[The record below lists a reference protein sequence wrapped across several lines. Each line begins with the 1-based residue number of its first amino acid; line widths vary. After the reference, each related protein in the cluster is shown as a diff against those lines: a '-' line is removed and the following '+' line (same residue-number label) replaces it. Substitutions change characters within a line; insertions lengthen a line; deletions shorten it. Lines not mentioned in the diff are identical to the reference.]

1 MSKDRFPAGILRSH
15 LGCLHIA
22 LVFSC
27 LISQFAVTTVHGQS
41 AGTSTDTKS
50 QSCKEAA
57 ANKWL
62 LDYTMA
68 HGNVS
73 QAQQLEAIRQV
84 TTFSEAIRKFCGDN
98 RINNELL
105 QSANKGVWPDWIDA
119 EINELLSQL

>member
-1 MSKDRFPAGILRSH
+1 MSRDRFPAGILRSH
-15 LGCLHIA
+15 LGCLHIT

-27 LISQFAVTTVHGQS
+27 LISQFAVTNVHGQS

-68 HGNVS
+68 HGIVS
-73 QAQQLEAIRQV
+73 QAQQLEAIR
-84 TTFSEAIRKFCGDN
+84 
-98 RINNELL
+98 
-105 QSANKGVWPDWIDA
+105 
-119 EINELLSQL
+119 